1 MKQEDYTP
9 RPTAKPSARIPGRLV
24 RWEGTDY
31 CEFQPA
37 GKRDTASRTML
48 KETKNLSFYRNEGQK
63 DNSYSL
69 HVNVSGDSEDPA
81 ADIMERVQRELA
93 PMAKKE
99 PKMPTNTKFLRDTP
113 ELKVWH
119 RKKDKRLCCHIEIDT
134 SQQYL
139 MSGTLMKLASE
150 INKIITLNR
159 FRTGT

>member
-1 MKQEDYTP
+1 MNTEEYQN
-9 RPTAKPSARIPGRLV
+9 RPKGKPSERILGRLV

-31 CEFQPA
+31 VEFQPQ
-37 GKRDTASRTML
+37 GKKETATRKMM

-63 DNSYSL
+63 DSSYSL

-81 ADIMERVQRELA
+81 ADIMERVQQELA
-93 PMAKKE
+93 PLAKTE

-134 SQQYL
+134 SLQYL
-139 MSGTLMKLASE
+139 MSGTLLKLASE

-159 FRTGT
+159 F